1 MPRKFLDNEPWHVRV
16 FTQASIPPRN
26 ALLLYSEG
34 WMPVMLADMPWEARC
49 QENRGINAGVSMVI
63 SMSL

>member
-1 MPRKFLDNEPWHVRV
+1 
-16 FTQASIPPRN
+16 
-26 ALLLYSEG
+26 
-34 WMPVMLADMPWEARC
+34 MPVMLADMPWEARC